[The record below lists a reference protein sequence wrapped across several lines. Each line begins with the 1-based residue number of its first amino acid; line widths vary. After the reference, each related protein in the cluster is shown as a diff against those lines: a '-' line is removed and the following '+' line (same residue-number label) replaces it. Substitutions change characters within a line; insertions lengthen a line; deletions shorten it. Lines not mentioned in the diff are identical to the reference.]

1 MLLKLKTPWRDGTTH
16 LLMSSLGFMQRLAA
30 LVLQPVFASRE
41 VRPVHRTSGCVRQG
55 NSGQ

>member
-1 MLLKLKTPWRDGTTH
+1 MLLKLKIPWLDGTTH
-16 LLMSSLGFMQRLAA
+16 LVMSSLEFMQRLAA

-41 VRPVHRTSGCVRQG
+41 VRPMHRTSGCLPQG